1 MINLG
6 TYLDV
11 RENSGAKKLQCIKVL
26 NKSKRKAASIGEL
39 IVVSI
44 SKKVI
49 KKKSKIKTTKVHRAI
64 IVNVK
69 KTVKK
74 KNGNLIRSGKN
85 TAILVNNQKAPLAT
99 RILGFVPYEVKLQG
113 YSKLISIAN
122 KCI

>member
-26 NKSKRKAASIGEL
+26 NKSRKKAASIGDS
-39 IVVSI
+39 IIVSI
-44 SKKVI
+44 CQKII
-49 KKKSKIKTTKVHRAI
+49 KKKSKIKSKTATAV

-74 KNGNLIRSGKN
+74 KNGNLVRSGKN